1 MVQIPSKSHWTPP
14 QRHPAQD
21 LPGRGS
27 DVLALGRRG
36 EGLQQLLAA
45 QVLSQNV
52 AALGA
57 ARNAQVQMGTEDP
70 YGADFWEMLEEKHDI
85 SG

>member
-1 MVQIPSKSHWTPP
+1 MVLDPIESPFFVWFKSLPNPQGPPLNATPK
-14 QRHPAQD
+14 RQD

-57 ARNAQVQMGTEDP
+57 ARNAQVQMDT
-70 YGADFWEMLEEKHDI
+70 K
-85 SG
+85 

>member
-21 LPGRGS
+21 LPGR
-27 DVLALGRRG
+27 ALGRRG